1 MTVPR
6 FILGIALGVA
16 LILIIENV
24 KVACGANLE
33 PMWATFAEILL
44 PVWQTEKK

>member
-6 FILGIALGVA
+6 FILGIALGLA

-24 KVACGANLE
+24 KVV
-33 PMWATFAEILL
+33 II
-44 PVWQTEKK
+44 

>member
-24 KVACGANLE
+24 KVV
-33 PMWATFAEILL
+33 II
-44 PVWQTEKK
+44 

>member
-6 FILGIALGVA
+6 FILGIALGIA

-24 KVACGANLE
+24 KVV
-33 PMWATFAEILL
+33 II
-44 PVWQTEKK
+44 